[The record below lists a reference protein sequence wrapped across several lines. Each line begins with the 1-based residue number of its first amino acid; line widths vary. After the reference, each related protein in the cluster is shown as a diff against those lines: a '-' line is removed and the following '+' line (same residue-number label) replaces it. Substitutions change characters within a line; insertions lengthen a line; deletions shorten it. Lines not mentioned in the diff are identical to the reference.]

1 MIGDGYAVPL
11 AVHFIISK
19 KKQKGEIMSTKTIF
33 ITGGSRG
40 IGRAVVEASAGK
52 YNVAFT
58 YNNSENEARALEKE
72 LNEKYDGVLAIKC
85 DVADEKSVNDAVE
98 IAKKRFGK
106 IDILINNA
114 GIAKSGLL
122 IDTSLE
128 EFRHI
133 FDVNVMGTFLVTKAV
148 LVDMLSREQGSI
160 VNLSSV
166 WGINGASMEVA
177 YSASKS
183 AVIGFTKALA
193 KEVAPSGVRV
203 NAVAPGAI
211 DTDMM
216 SVYSDEEKQELCQNS
231 IPLGRLGTPK
241 EVADAILFVANNE
254 YMTGS
259 VLDISALLG

>member
-1 MIGDGYAVPL
+1 
-11 AVHFIISK
+11 
-19 KKQKGEIMSTKTIF
+19 MSTKTIF

-58 YNNSENEARALEKE
+58 YNHSKDKACDLEKE
-72 LNEKYDGVLAIKC
+72 LNEKYGGVLAIEC
-85 DVADEKSVNDAVE
+85 DVTDEKSVYNAVE
-98 IAKKRFGK
+98 KATKRFGK

-114 GIAKSGLL
+114 GIAKSALL
-122 IDTSLE
+122 IDTSLDD
-128 EFRHI
+128 FKHM
-133 FDVNVMGTFLVTKAV
+133 FDVNVNGMFLATKAV
-148 LVDMLSREQGSI
+148 LSGMLSRGEGCI
-160 VNLSSV
+160 VNISSV
-166 WGINGASMEVA
+166 WGVKGASMEVA
-177 YSASKS
+177 YSSSKA

-193 KEVAPSGVRV
+193 KEVAPSGIRV

-216 SVYSDEEKQELCQNS
+216 SVYSDEEKQELCRDC

-241 EVADAILFVANNE
+241 EVADAILFVANSE

>member
-1 MIGDGYAVPL
+1 
-11 AVHFIISK
+11 
-19 KKQKGEIMSTKTIF
+19 MSTKTIF

-40 IGRAVVEASAGK
+40 IGKAAVCASAGK

-58 YNNSENEARALEKE
+58 FNHSKDEAYALEKE
-72 LNEKYDGVLAIKC
+72 LNEKYGGVLAIWC
-85 DVADEKSVNDAVE
+85 DVTDEQSVTDAVQT
-98 IAKKRFGK
+98 AKKRFGK
-106 IDILINNA
+106 IDILVNNA
-114 GIAKSGLL
+114 GIAKSALL
-122 IDTSLE
+122 IDTSLD
-128 EFRHI
+128 EFKRM
-133 FDVNVMGTFLVTKAV
+133 FDVNVNGTFLVTKAI
-148 LVDMLSREQGSI
+148 LPDMLSRGDGSI

-166 WGINGASMEVA
+166 WGIKGASMEVA
-177 YSASKS
+177 YSATKS
-183 AVIGFTKALA
+183 AIIGFTKALA

-216 SVYSDEEKQELCQNS
+216 SVYTDEEKRELCSTS

-259 VLDISALLG
+259 VLDISALLD